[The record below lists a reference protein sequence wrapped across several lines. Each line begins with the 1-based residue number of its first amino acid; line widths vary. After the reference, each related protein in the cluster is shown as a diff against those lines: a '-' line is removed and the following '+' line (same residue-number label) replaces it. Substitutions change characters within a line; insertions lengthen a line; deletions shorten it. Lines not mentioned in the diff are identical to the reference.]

1 MSFLLTICVVIYF
14 FWDRR
19 RKKPGSSIVRKTVW
33 CVVLILCTLISISAV
48 KVSVEEIKDNYEME
62 SKAGRLQRAS
72 RERQR
77 GDYGYLAETLTLYCD
92 YEEEF
97 EPDWEGASMYR
108 YRWMY
113 TMFRKASER
122 MPEDEAMLVR
132 TKEYEQKLL
141 NICEYPSYEENRE
154 YGQYLLKTGG
164 LK

>member
-1 MSFLLTICVVIYF
+1 MNFLLIICVVIYF

-19 RKKPGSSIVRKTVW
+19 KKNPGSSVVRKTVW
-33 CVVLILCTLISISAV
+33 CVVLVLCTLISISAV
-48 KVSVEEIKDNYEME
+48 KVSVEEITDNYEME

-72 RERQR
+72 RERQI
-77 GDYGYLAETLTLYCD
+77 GDYGYLAETLTLYRD

-122 MPEDEAMLVR
+122 MPGDEAMLAR

-141 NICEYPSYEENRE
+141 DICENPTYEENRE
-154 YGQYLLKTGG
+154 YGQYLLKAGG